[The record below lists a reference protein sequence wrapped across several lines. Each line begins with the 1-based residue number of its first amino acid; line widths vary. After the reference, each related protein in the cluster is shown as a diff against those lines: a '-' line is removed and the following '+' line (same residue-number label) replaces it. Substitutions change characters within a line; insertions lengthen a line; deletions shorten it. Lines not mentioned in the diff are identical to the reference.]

1 MKKILE
7 ERKTA
12 ITAALVKELRDRTGA
27 GMMECKK
34 FLIETD
40 GDIESAIESM
50 RKAGM
55 AKADKKAGRVAA
67 EGLTTIKVS
76 DDNKNGIIL
85 EVNSETDF
93 VTKGDDFISFVS
105 SIANCVLAN
114 KPADIETLLTLPLA
128 SGTSVEDTRKE
139 LVAKIGENMSVRRF
153 EIIENADV
161 IGYYQHGERIAVMVE
176 LEGGD
181 VALGKDI
188 AMHIAASKPV
198 CVSEA
203 DVPADALV
211 KEREIFSAR
220 AAESG
225 KPQDIIEKMVDGRI
239 KKFLKEV
246 TLLGQPF
253 IKDPDQTI
261 EQLLKSNNASV
272 KRFVRYEVGEGIEK
286 KEDNFADEVM
296 AQIKG

>member
-1 MKKILE
+1 M
-7 ERKTA
+7 A
-12 ITAALVKELRDRTGA
+12 ITAALVKELRERTGA

-34 FLIETD
+34 FLTETD
-40 GDIESAIESM
+40 GDIEVAIETM

-67 EGLTTIKVS
+67 EGLAKIKAS
-76 DDNKNGIIL
+76 DDNKTAIIL

-93 VTKGDDFISFVS
+93 VTKGDDFIGFVD
-105 SIANCVLAN
+105 SIADCVLEN
-114 KPADIETLLTLPLA
+114 KPADIEALLTLPLA

-139 LVAKIGENMSVRRF
+139 LIAKIGENMSVRRF
-153 EIIENADV
+153 EIIDNADV
-161 IGYYQHGERIAVMVE
+161 IGTYQHGERIGVMVE

-203 DVPADALV
+203 DVDAATLD
-211 KEREIFSAR
+211 KEREIFSAQ

-225 KPQDIIEKMVDGRI
+225 KPENIIEKMVEGRI

-253 IKDPDQTI
+253 VKDPDQTV
-261 EQLLKSNNASV
+261 EQLLKANNASV
-272 KRFVRYEVGEGIEK
+272 KRFVRFEVGEGIEK
-286 KEDNFADEVM
+286 KEENFADEVM
-296 AQIKG
+296 AQIK

>member
-1 MKKILE
+1 M
-7 ERKTA
+7 A
-12 ITAALVKELRDRTGA
+12 ITASLVKELRERTGA

-34 FLIETD
+34 FLTETD
-40 GDIESAIESM
+40 GDIDAAIETM

-67 EGLTTIKVS
+67 EGLATIKMT
-76 DDNKNGIIL
+76 DDNKNAIIL

-93 VTKGDDFISFVS
+93 VTKGDDFKDFVS
-105 SIANCVLAN
+105 SIADCVLAN
-114 KPADIETLLTLPLA
+114 KPADVETLLTLPLA

-139 LVAKIGENMSVRRF
+139 LIAKIGENMAVRRF
-153 EIIENADV
+153 EIFADADV
-161 IGYYQHGERIAVMVE
+161 VGTYQHGERIAVMVE

-181 VALGKDI
+181 VELGKDI
-188 AMHIAASKPV
+188 AMHIAASKPA

-203 DVPADALV
+203 EVDVATLN
-211 KEREIFSAR
+211 KEREIFSAQ

-225 KPQDIIEKMVDGRI
+225 KPDNIIEKMVEGRI

-253 IKDPDQTI
+253 VKDPDQTV
-261 EQLLKSNNASV
+261 EQLLKSKNASV
-272 KRFVRYEVGEGIEK
+272 KRFVRFEVGEGIEK
-286 KEDNFADEVM
+286 KEENFADEVM
-296 AQIKG
+296 AQIK

>member
-1 MKKILE
+1 M
-7 ERKTA
+7 A
-12 ITAALVKELRDRTGA
+12 ITAALVKELRERTGA

-34 FLIETD
+34 FLTETD
-40 GDIESAIESM
+40 GDIEAAIETM

-67 EGLTTIKVS
+67 EGLAKIKVS
-76 DDNKNGIIL
+76 DDNKNAIIV

-93 VTKGDDFISFVS
+93 VTKGDDFIGFVD
-105 SIANCVLAN
+105 SIADCVLEN

-128 SGTSVEDTRKE
+128 NGTTVEDRRKE
-139 LVAKIGENMSVRRF
+139 LIAKIGENMSVRRF

-161 IGYYQHGERIAVMVE
+161 IGTYQHGERIGVMVE

-198 CVSEA
+198 CVAEA
-203 DVPADALV
+203 DVPQDALD
-211 KEREIFSAR
+211 KEREIFSAQ

-225 KPQDIIEKMVDGRI
+225 KPENIIEKMVEGRI
-239 KKFLKEV
+239 K
-246 TLLGQPF
+246 
-253 IKDPDQTI
+253 
-261 EQLLKSNNASV
+261 
-272 KRFVRYEVGEGIEK
+272 
-286 KEDNFADEVM
+286 
-296 AQIKG
+296 

>member
-1 MKKILE
+1 M
-7 ERKTA
+7 A
-12 ITAALVKELRDRTGA
+12 ITAALVKELRERTGA

-34 FLIETD
+34 FLTETD
-40 GDIESAIESM
+40 GDIEAAIETM

-67 EGLTTIKVS
+67 EGLAKIKAS
-76 DDNKNGIIL
+76 DDNKNAIIV

-93 VTKGDDFISFVS
+93 VTKGDDFIGFVD
-105 SIANCVLAN
+105 SIADCVLAN

-128 SGTSVEDTRKE
+128 SGISVEDTRKE
-139 LVAKIGENMSVRRF
+139 LIAKIGENMSVRRF

-161 IGYYQHGERIAVMVE
+161 IGTYQHGERIGVMVE

-181 VALGKDI
+181 VTLGKDI

-198 CVSEA
+198 CISEA
-203 DVPADALV
+203 EVPKEALD
-211 KEREIFSAR
+211 KERDIFSAQ

-225 KPQDIIEKMVDGRI
+225 KPENIIEKMVEGRI

-253 IKDPDQTI
+253 VKNPDQTI
-261 EQLLKSNNASV
+261 EQLLKSNNATV
-272 KRFVRYEVGEGIEK
+272 KRFVRFEVGEGIEK
-286 KEDNFADEVM
+286 KEENFADEVM
-296 AQIKG
+296 AQIK

>member
-1 MKKILE
+1 M
-7 ERKTA
+7 A

-34 FLIETD
+34 FLTETD
-40 GDIESAIESM
+40 GDIEVAIETM

-67 EGLTTIKVS
+67 EGLATIKTS
-76 DDNKNGIIL
+76 DDDKNAIIL

-93 VTKGDDFISFVS
+93 VTKGDDFKDFVS
-105 SIANCVLAN
+105 SIADCVLKN
-114 KPADIETLLTLPLA
+114 KPADIEALLSLPLA

-139 LVAKIGENMSVRRF
+139 LIAKIGENMSVRRF
-153 EIIENADV
+153 EIIADADV
-161 IGYYQHGERIAVMVE
+161 VGTYQHGERIAVMVE

-181 VALGKDI
+181 AALGKDI

-198 CVSEA
+198 CVAEA
-203 DVPADALV
+203 DVDVAILD
-211 KEREIFSAR
+211 KEREIFSAQ

-225 KPQDIIEKMVDGRI
+225 KPDNIIEKMVEGRI

-253 IKDPDQTI
+253 VKDPDQTI
-261 EQLLKSNNASV
+261 EQLLKSKNASV
-272 KRFVRYEVGEGIEK
+272 KRFVRFEVGEGIEK
-286 KEDNFADEVM
+286 KEENFADEVM
-296 AQIKG
+296 AQIK

>member
-1 MKKILE
+1 M
-7 ERKTA
+7 A
-12 ITAALVKELRDRTGA
+12 ITAALVKELRERTGA

-40 GDIESAIESM
+40 GDIEVAIETM

-67 EGLTTIKVS
+67 EGLVTIKSS
-76 DDNKNGIIL
+76 DDNKTAIIL

-93 VTKGDDFISFVS
+93 VTKGDDFKDFVS
-105 SIANCVLAN
+105 SIADCVLAN
-114 KPADIETLLTLPLA
+114 KPANVETLSTLALA
-128 SGTSVEDTRKE
+128 SGTTVENRRKE
-139 LVAKIGENMSVRRF
+139 LIAKIGENMSVRRF
-153 EIIENADV
+153 DIIDNADAV
-161 IGYYQHGERIAVMVE
+161 GIYQHGERIAVMVE

-181 VALGKDI
+181 AALGKDI

-203 DVPADALV
+203 DVDSAILD
-211 KEREIFSAR
+211 KEREIFSAQ

-225 KPQDIIEKMVDGRI
+225 KPENIIEKMVEGRI

-253 IKDPDQTI
+253 VKDPDQTI
-261 EQLLKSNNASV
+261 EQLLKANNASV
-272 KRFVRYEVGEGIEK
+272 KRFVRFEVGEGIEK
-286 KEDNFADEVM
+286 KEENFADEVM
-296 AQIKG
+296 AQIK

>member
-1 MKKILE
+1 M
-7 ERKTA
+7 A
-12 ITAALVKELRDRTGA
+12 ITAALVKELRERTGA

-34 FLIETD
+34 FLTETD
-40 GDIESAIESM
+40 GDIDAAIETM

-67 EGLTTIKVS
+67 EGLAKIKAS
-76 DDNKNGIIL
+76 DDNKSAIIV

-93 VTKGDDFISFVS
+93 VTKGDDFIEFVD
-105 SIANCVLAN
+105 SIADCVLAN
-114 KPADIETLLTLPLA
+114 KPADVEVLLTLPLA
-128 SGTSVEDTRKE
+128 SGTSVEERRKE
-139 LVAKIGENMSVRRF
+139 LIAKIGENMSVRRF

-161 IGYYQHGERIAVMVE
+161 IGTYQHGERIGVMVE

-181 VALGKDI
+181 AALGKDI

-198 CVSEA
+198 CVAEA
-203 DVPADALV
+203 DVSKEALD
-211 KEREIFSAR
+211 KEREIFAAQ

-225 KPQDIIEKMVDGRI
+225 KPENIIEKMVEGRI

-253 IKDPDQTI
+253 VKDPDQTV
-261 EQLLKSNNASV
+261 EQLLKANNASV
-272 KRFVRYEVGEGIEK
+272 KRFVRFEVGEGIEK
-286 KEDNFADEVM
+286 KEENFADEVM
-296 AQIKG
+296 AQIK

>member
-1 MKKILE
+1 M
-7 ERKTA
+7 A

-34 FLIETD
+34 FLTETD
-40 GDIESAIESM
+40 GDIETAIETM

-67 EGLTTIKVS
+67 EGLAVIKTS
-76 DDNKNGIIL
+76 DDKKTAIIL

-93 VTKGDDFISFVS
+93 VTKGDDFITFVS
-105 SIANCVLAN
+105 DIADCVLKN
-114 KPADIETLLTLPLA
+114 KPADVESLLNLPLA
-128 SGTSVEDTRKE
+128 SGTSVENTRKE
-139 LVAKIGENMSVRRF
+139 LIAKIGENMSVRRF

-161 IGYYQHGERIAVMVE
+161 VGSYQHGERIAVMVE

-181 VALGKDI
+181 AALGKDI

-198 CVSEA
+198 CVGES
-203 DVPADALV
+203 DVPAEALV
-211 KEREIFSAR
+211 KEREIFSAQ

-225 KPQDIIEKMVDGRI
+225 KPADIIEKMVEGRI
-239 KKFLKEV
+239 KKFLQEV

-253 IKDPDQTI
+253 IKNPDQTV

-272 KRFVRYEVGEGIEK
+272 KRFIRFEVGEGIEK
-286 KEDNFADEVM
+286 KAENFADEVM
-296 AQIKG
+296 AQIK